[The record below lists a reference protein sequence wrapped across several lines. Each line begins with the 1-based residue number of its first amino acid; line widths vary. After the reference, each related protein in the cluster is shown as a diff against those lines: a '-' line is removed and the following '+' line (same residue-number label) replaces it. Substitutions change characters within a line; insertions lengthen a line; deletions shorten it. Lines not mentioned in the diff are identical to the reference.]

1 MTQILNSPE
10 YTEYWTLEQYY
21 NLATQGHM
29 SWNRGCD
36 VEWDPGQLGGN
47 SIGRRASDALIKVN
61 TVGNFGLQKPA
72 GVEVRKAS
80 VLVVFWYN
88 HKTYSGTKK
97 INRYQKTVV
106 SL

>member
-47 SIGRRASDALIKVN
+47 SIGRRASDALKRL
-61 TVGNFGLQKPA
+61 LQS
-72 GVEVRKAS
+72 EI
-80 VLVVFWYN
+80 LVFKN
-88 HKTYSGTKK
+88 LLG
-97 INRYQKTVV
+97 
-106 SL
+106 